1 MSNRHLV
8 VSRMDSGS
16 VNWTRLSIPCRIS
29 SRRCCRCCGVKLSWM
44 RHHPWMHS
52 DDTVNAS
59 SGRQDRIVA
68 GLLLLLNQVML
79 LKRSQQGHRL
89 HRAQCPT
96 SSRPAWLH
104 STTTNNNQKRK
115 FLFFQVQL
123 LIR

>member
-29 SRRCCRCCGVKLSWM
+29 SRRRCCRGVKLSWM

-89 HRAQCPT
+89 H
-96 SSRPAWLH
+96 
-104 STTTNNNQKRK
+104 
-115 FLFFQVQL
+115 
-123 LIR
+123 